1 MTDKP
6 ELSEEAVKTLTAIL
20 ELIEDKQYPAKRNIY
35 DYVTALLPYDLRQEA
50 DELGEYFFKKSDE
63 MANRTI
69 ETQ

>member
-1 MTDKP
+1 MNDNP
-6 ELSEEAVKTLTAIL
+6 ELSEEAVKTLTNIL
-20 ELIEDKQYPAKRNIY
+20 ELIEDKQYPARRSIY
-35 DYVTALLPYDLRQEA
+35 DYVTMLLPHDVRQEA